1 MRGAASAQFDD
12 VTRIVTRSPSEHYWM
27 GVSAE
32 TAARVIESLPLELP
46 KGKSYL
52 FQFKDNRLLISE
64 ATTGIQGFR
73 PTELANIISITSDAD
88 GTHLEVK
95 GVPGIEEIVLL
106 KRPAAISGKALTIQS
121 LTAPVDLLDEYG
133 DLRAKEKGGALT
145 PSERTRR
152 DELIQLIGKEY
163 EKRARTRVV
172 TSSRSIPSS
181 CGESR
186 SSGFRSTGG

>member
-1 MRGAASAQFDD
+1 MRGAGSAQFDD

-27 GVSAE
+27 GGSAE

-52 FQFKDNRLLISE
+52 FQFKDNRLFISE

-73 PTELANIISITSDAD
+73 PTEIANIISITSDAD

-95 GVPGIEEIVLL
+95 GVPGVDEIVLL
-106 KRPAAISGKALTIQS
+106 KRPAAISGKAMTFHS
-121 LTAPVDLLDEYG
+121 LTAPVELLDEYG
-133 DLRAKEKGGALT
+133 DLRAKEKDGALT

-163 EKRARTRVV
+163 EKRARTKVV

>member
-1 MRGAASAQFDD
+1 MRGTASAQFDD
-12 VTRIVTRSPSEHYWM
+12 VTRIVTRNPGEHYWI
-27 GVSAE
+27 GGSAE

-46 KGKSYL
+46 KAKSYL
-52 FQFKDNRLLISE
+52 FQLKDNRLLVSE
-64 ATTGIQGFR
+64 ATSGILTYR
-73 PTELANIISITSDAD
+73 PTENAKVLSITTHDD

-95 GVPGIEEIVLL
+95 GVPGVDEIVLL
-106 KRPAAISGKALTIQS
+106 KRPVAVSGKALTIRS

-133 DLRAKEKGGALT
+133 DLRAKEKEGSLT

-172 TSSRSIPSS
+172 HSSRSTPSS

-186 SSGFRSTGG
+186 SSGYRSTGG